1 MEKKKRLFSA
11 SLFRLSVFS
20 GLLASLS
27 IGCSR
32 SILFKPYHF
41 GYIAV
46 KTSDPFLFYSLWSI
60 LPKLFCVAGSVIC
73 QIITSVSLLP
83 PSLCFPNGSLVIL
96 YSFSAQGFLFDRL
109 LSYHGPIVSVYLKS
123 PGLFNHSFWNL
134 FATSQVFSE
143 SCPQWSSCNL

>member
-1 MEKKKRLFSA
+1 M
-11 SLFRLSVFS
+11 FS

-41 GYIAV
+41 GYIAM

-73 QIITSVSLLP
+73 QIIISVSLLP
-83 PSLCFPNGSLVIL
+83 PSLCFPNSSLVVP
-96 YSFSAQGFLFDRL
+96 YSFSARGFFIHFLHGVSYLTDCFHTTARL
-109 LSYHGPIVSVYLKS
+109 SLSTWRVPVYLIA
-123 PGLFNHSFWNL
+123 PFGTCLLPRRCFRRAARNDQAIIYN
-134 FATSQVFSE
+134 Q
-143 SCPQWSSCNL
+143 